1 VGTGPKEVKAMA
13 YETKVILSLLAKN
26 IGKARNVK
34 EAYKAVV
41 DAANVEGLSLP
52 DYDEYQKELEELE
65 EENNK

>member
-1 VGTGPKEVKAMA
+1 MA

>member
-1 VGTGPKEVKAMA
+1 MA

-41 DAANVEGLSLP
+41 DAANVEGLLLP

-65 EENNK
+65 EE